1 MRDLN
6 FNSPLKRNPSISL
19 NINTLGMFLGI
30 RNVERERERE
40 QNEFD
45 SIKSW
50 RYYYLMDQ
58 LRIDIKRLTRVQA
71 I

>member
-1 MRDLN
+1 
-6 FNSPLKRNPSISL
+6 
-19 NINTLGMFLGI
+19 MFLGI

-40 QNEFD
+40 QNECD

-58 LRIDIKRLTRVQA
+58 MRIDIKRLTRVQA